1 VGSSD
6 MIQDT
11 LCEKQEECEEK
22 GKNEIGDER
31 KEIAE
36 GIISKVRRKKVD
48 LRKQNERNGNTG

>member
-1 VGSSD
+1 